1 MAEDG
6 AAASERDSDT
16 GFDRLE
22 TDSRLCAVL
31 QRPVIQEA
39 SGERNSLGN
48 GQSERKEDKLSI
60 SEDEA
65 EKAYSTEYWND
76 GSGCKKVF
84 AANTDDL
91 QEAYIRGREAPP
103 SDVEVEAVA
112 KRLLWRSCK
121 KWDGIES
128 DYVAKDE
135 DDAWDYAGEICGY
148 REDFIDRAKEVLE
161 VERHAVTE

>member
-1 MAEDG
+1 MKG
-6 AAASERDSDT
+6 T
-16 GFDRLE
+16 WM
-22 TDSRLCAVL
+22 
-31 QRPVIQEA
+31 
-39 SGERNSLGN
+39 
-48 GQSERKEDKLSI
+48 SI

-65 EKAYSTEYWND
+65 EKVYPTEYWND

-84 AANTDDL
+84 ATNTDDL

-103 SDVEVEAVA
+103 SDVEVKAVA

-128 DYVAKDE
+128 DCVAKDE

-148 REDFIDRAKEVLE
+148 QEDFIDRAKEVLE
-161 VERHAVTE
+161 VARKAVTES

>member
-1 MAEDG
+1 M
-6 AAASERDSDT
+6 
-16 GFDRLE
+16 
-22 TDSRLCAVL
+22 
-31 QRPVIQEA
+31 
-39 SGERNSLGN
+39 
-48 GQSERKEDKLSI
+48 SI

-65 EKAYSTEYWND
+65 EKAYPTEDWND
-76 GSGCKKVF
+76 GAGCKKVF